1 MDLRMVLTWRNDNND
16 KQKCTGVKILGNFAL
31 KKEKTSEDESTQ
43 AARVSFLLFVKVG
56 FRCCWWF
63 PFVCVFNYADTA
75 CK

>member
-1 MDLRMVLTWRNDNND
+1 MDLCMVLTWRNDD
-16 KQKCTGVKILGNFAL
+16 DGKQKCTGVIILGNSAL
-31 KKEKTSEDESTQ
+31 KKKKRSEAESTQ
-43 AARVSFLLFVKVG
+43 AAQVRFLLFVKVG